1 MMEKKLNFEE
11 IKSLIRGAVS
21 IVKTEDGIQMQRFT
35 DPQFHAYD
43 NNIDHQNKTRASAG
57 MVMDFITN
65 AKRFVMNYQIRY
77 GSSRVFSYFDVTVND
92 VPYSFQGTDD
102 YKKEPERT
110 LDLTLDGKENHIRI
124 YFPCLTQIVIRDVTL
139 YDVTALTPVYRKKIM
154 LAFGDSITQ
163 GYDAKHPMKA
173 YAMAVA
179 DAFSADLY
187 NKAIGGERF
196 LPSLLNTPDAID
208 PDFITVAYG
217 TNDWSCC
224 TRAAIE
230 NNTIGFFRNL
240 NVLYADKPV
249 FVILPLW
256 RKDHDRPTESGPFE
270 DVRTFIRQTAETYS
284 NIHVIDGFE
293 LMPHD
298 TALFSDGRLHPDDN
312 GFSYMSKALTEKI
325 KAILC

>member
-110 LDLTLDGKENHIRI
+110 LDLTLNGKENHIRI
-124 YFPCLTQIVIRDVTL
+124 YFPCLTQIVIRDVSL
-139 YDVTALTPVYRKKIM
+139 YDGNNKKEIVLDNPEKGIYFNSGVWCELSNFKKGTVVLALASEPYFEEEYI
-154 LAFGDSITQ
+154 
-163 GYDAKHPMKA
+163 
-173 YAMAVA
+173 
-179 DAFSADLY
+179 
-187 NKAIGGERF
+187 
-196 LPSLLNTPDAID
+196 
-208 PDFITVAYG
+208 
-217 TNDWSCC
+217 
-224 TRAAIE
+224 
-230 NNTIGFFRNL
+230 RN
-240 NVLYADKPV
+240 
-249 FVILPLW
+249 
-256 RKDHDRPTESGPFE
+256 FE
-270 DVRTFIRQTAETYS
+270 DYMKYIKDKKHYES
-284 NIHVIDGFE
+284 N
-293 LMPHD
+293 
-298 TALFSDGRLHPDDN
+298 DD
-312 GFSYMSKALTEKI
+312 SRHTT
-325 KAILC
+325 